1 MPDSCITDEILY
13 SNFEILETIFSNSMK
28 ALDVVYLQLL
38 FLSEVENQ
46 FVLEGQNDWIVVS
59 SN

>member
-1 MPDSCITDEILY
+1 
-13 SNFEILETIFSNSMK
+13 MK